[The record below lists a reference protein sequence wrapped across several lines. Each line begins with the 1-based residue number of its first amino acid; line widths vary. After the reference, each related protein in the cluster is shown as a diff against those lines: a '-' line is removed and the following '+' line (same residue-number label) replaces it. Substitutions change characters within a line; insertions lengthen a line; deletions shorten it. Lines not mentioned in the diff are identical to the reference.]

1 MEKYKVVI
9 VGAGIAGMSAAI
21 NLKRAGITPLII
33 ENNAPGGTLNY
44 IPNIENYPGFESI
57 SGPDLAMNIY
67 NQVNN
72 LDIKIKSANISDID
86 LDKKIFY
93 KNLISDEEYHGC
105 YQQLKII
112 RYLFDLNNC
121 NEFTNKL

>member
-1 MEKYKVVI
+1 MIYDNKDKTTIEKFLKES
-9 VGAGIAGMSAAI
+9 AWNKNKIA
-21 NLKRAGITPLII
+21 IT
-33 ENNAPGGTLNY
+33 
-44 IPNIENYPGFESI
+44 
-57 SGPDLAMNIY
+57 
-67 NQVNN
+67 
-72 LDIKIKSANISDID
+72 ID